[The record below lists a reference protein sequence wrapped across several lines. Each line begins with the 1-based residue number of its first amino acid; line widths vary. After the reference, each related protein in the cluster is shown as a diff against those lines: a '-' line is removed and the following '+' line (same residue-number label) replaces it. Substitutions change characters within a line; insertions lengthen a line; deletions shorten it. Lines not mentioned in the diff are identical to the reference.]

1 MKILAFA
8 ASSSRKSINKA
19 LVTHAAA
26 RLEEFLANAVTEV
39 LDLNDFEMP
48 LFSTDREA
56 AGDLPDHAAR
66 FYRLIGEAD
75 GIVVSYAEHNGNYT
89 AAYKNLFDW
98 MSRIDTKVFQQKPVV
113 ALSASP
119 GGRGGASVLATA
131 LQGAP
136 HHAAEVVGSLSV
148 PRFYETFDAESGALK
163 DEELAAQL
171 GDVLKAFAE
180 RLSA

>member
-19 LVTHAAA
+19 LATHALT
-26 RLEEFLANAVTEV
+26 RLKTWLPDAESEV

-48 LFSTDREA
+48 LFSVDREA
-56 AGDLPDHAAR
+56 EGELPDHAAR
-66 FYRLIGEAD
+66 FFRLIGEAD
-75 GIVVSYAEHNGNYT
+75 AILVSYAEHNGNYT

-119 GGRGGASVLATA
+119 GKRGGASVLANA

-136 HHAAEVVGSLSV
+136 HHGADVVGSLSV
-148 PRFYETFDAESGALK
+148 PRFYDTFDVERGALK
-163 DEELAAQL
+163 DTELAAQL
-171 GDVLKAFAE
+171 EEALKGLAKC
-180 RLSA
+180 LSS

>member
-8 ASSSRKSINKA
+8 ASSSRQSINKA
-19 LVTHAAA
+19 LVTHAAS
-26 RLEEFLANAVTEV
+26 RLKDSLPDAQVEV

-48 LFSTDREA
+48 LFSVDREG
-56 AGDLPDHAAR
+56 GDLPGHAAR
-66 FYRLIGEAD
+66 FFRLIGEAD
-75 GIVVSYAEHNGNYT
+75 GIIVSYAEHNGTYA

-98 MSRIDTKVFQQKPVV
+98 MSRIDTKVFQQTPVV

-136 HHAAEVVGSLSV
+136 HHGAEVIGSLSV

-163 DEELAAQL
+163 DEELAAEL
-171 GDVLKAFAE
+171 GKVLKAFAA
-180 RLSA
+180 RLAA